1 MKRFRR
7 FMRQALLGFA
17 VLALASAASVAQTK
31 PTVLSTGIDRP
42 ASIIYIGNSFFY
54 FNNGISRM
62 VSRILESADPKYTL
76 RSSLVTISGSGF
88 DWHDVGSYFR
98 PDAVGRYTIDSN
110 NVVTFNQPSPRL
122 FDLAIMMDCSQCPV
136 HPQLKGVFYEFAK
149 KHAETVRKNG
159 SEPVFFMS
167 WAYLDKPEMTEQ
179 LSEAYT
185 RIGNENK
192 ALVIP
197 AGLAFA
203 RSVKYRPDIR
213 LYTVDKRH
221 PTMAGTYLAAL
232 TTYAAIFKKSPIG
245 INYTSDLDEGTAR
258 FLQTVAWET
267 VNDYLA
273 P

>member
-1 MKRFRR
+1 MKRFKS
-7 FMRQALLGFA
+7 FLRQVFFGFS
-17 VLALASAASVAQTK
+17 VFALASTAASSQTK
-31 PTVLSTGIDRP
+31 PTVLGTGIEKP
-42 ASIIYIGNSFFY
+42 ESIIYIGNSFFY
-54 FNNGISRM
+54 FNNGISGM
-62 VSRILESADPKYTL
+62 VSRILASADPKYAL
-76 RSSLVTISGSGF
+76 RTALVTISGSGF
-88 DWHDVGSYFR
+88 DWHDVGSHFR
-98 PDAVGRYTIDSN
+98 PDAVGRYTIDAN
-110 NVVTFNQPSPRL
+110 NVVTFNQPSRL

-136 HPQLKGVFYEFAK
+136 HPQLKGIFYEYAK

-159 SEPVFFMS
+159 AEPVFFMS

-179 LSEAYT
+179 LAEAYT

-203 RSVKYRPDIR
+203 KSVKQRPDIR

-232 TTYAAIFKKSPIG
+232 TIYSAIFKKNPID
-245 INYTSDLDEGTAR
+245 IKYNADFDSDTDK
-258 FLQTVAWET
+258 FLKSIAWEA
-267 VNDYLA
+267 VSEYLK

>member
-1 MKRFRR
+1 MKRIKR
-7 FMRQALLGFA
+7 FLRQAFFGFS
-17 VLALASAASVAQTK
+17 VLALASTAASSQTK
-31 PTVLSTGIDRP
+31 PTVLSTGIEKP
-42 ASIIYIGNSFFY
+42 ESIIYLGNSFFY
-54 FNNGISRM
+54 FNNGISGM
-62 VSRILESADPKYTL
+62 VSRILASADPKYKL
-76 RSSLVTISGSGF
+76 RTALVTISGSGF
-88 DWHDVGSYFR
+88 DWHDVGSHFR
-98 PDAVGRYTIDSN
+98 PDAVGRYTIDAN
-110 NVVTFNQPSPRL
+110 NVVTFNKPSRL

-136 HPQLKGVFYEFAK
+136 HSDLKGIFYEYAK

-159 SEPVFFMS
+159 AEPVFFMS
-167 WAYLDKPEMTEQ
+167 WGYLDKPEMTEQ

-203 RSVKYRPDIR
+203 RAVKERPDIR
-213 LYTVDKRH
+213 LYTADKRH

-232 TTYAAIFKKSPIG
+232 TTYAAIFKKNPVGLS
-245 INYTSDLDEGTAR
+245 YTADFDGEVAKY
-258 FLQTVAWET
+258 LQTVAWET